1 MWEKSGVEVRVA
13 VSSLLSVQ
21 ILRALAATMVVL
33 HHVQLNLVLGFGLP
47 NALPNLS
54 VGSAGVDIFFGI
66 SGFVMVISS
75 DRLFGQPGAAK
86 TFIIR
91 RLIRIVPLYWAVTML
106 YVVSLG
112 GGYTLAHT
120 AASFLFVPLA
130 APGGAMQPL
139 HVVGWTLNY
148 EMFFYA
154 LFAMAIAL
162 PRRLAVYV
170 LIAVMIGLVAAGRVI
185 PPDNDLL
192 TFWTRPI
199 MLNFGLGLALG
210 LAYRQGI
217 RLPRSIAC
225 GMMAMAAFLF
235 WRQVGQPF
243 PSSWGR
249 VMAYGFP
256 SALLLAGATLGRFG
270 PIPRGA
276 RSVALVGDASYALYL
291 LHPLALWGCRMVALR
306 LKLPVEAAP
315 WSYAT
320 VVTAASIALSLMAYR
335 FFDRPV
341 TGWLR
346 RRFVSRPAPA
356 TASLSGTVSLP
367 QAGFDPAALRPTPMV
382 PPTHS

>member
-1 MWEKSGVEVRVA
+1 MWEKSGVDVRVS
-13 VSSLLSVQ
+13 VSPLLSVQ
-21 ILRALAATMVVL
+21 MLRALAATMVVL
-33 HHVQLNLVLGFGLP
+33 HHVQLNLALGFGLP
-47 NALPNLS
+47 DALPNLS

-75 DRLFGQPGAAK
+75 DRLFGQPRAAR

-91 RLIRIVPLYWAVTML
+91 RLIRIVPLYWAVTTL
-106 YVVSLG
+106 YVVSAS
-112 GGYTLAHT
+112 GGYPLAHT
-120 AASFLFVPLA
+120 AASYLFVPHA
-130 APGGAMQPL
+130 SPGGAMQPI

-162 PRRLAVYV
+162 PRRLAVGV
-170 LIAVMIGLVAAGRVI
+170 LIAAMVGLVATGRAV
-185 PPDNDLL
+185 PPNNDIL

-210 LAYRQGI
+210 LAYREGI

-225 GMMAMAAFLF
+225 AMMAMAAFLF

-243 PSSWGR
+243 PSSWDR
-249 VMAYGFP
+249 VMTYGLP

-270 PIPRGA
+270 RMPRGA

-306 LKLPVEAAP
+306 LKLTVETAP
-315 WSYAT
+315 WTYAAAA
-320 VVTAASIALSLMAYR
+320 TAASIALSLMAYR

-346 RRFVSRPAPA
+346 HHLTSRPAHAALAPTGA
-356 TASLSGTVSLP
+356 VSLP
-367 QAGFDPAALRPTPMV
+367 QAGFDAAAMQPTTMV
-382 PPTHS
+382 PPTHP

>member
-1 MWEKSGVEVRVA
+1 M
-13 VSSLLSVQ
+13 
-21 ILRALAATMVVL
+21 LRALAAIMVVL
-33 HHVQLNLVLGFGLP
+33 HHVQLNLALGFDLP

-75 DRLFGQPGAAK
+75 DRLFGQPGAAR

-91 RLIRIVPLYWAVTML
+91 RLIRIVPLYWAVTTL

-120 AASFLFVPLA
+120 AASYLFLPHP
-130 APGGAMQPL
+130 APGGVMQPI

-162 PRRLAVYV
+162 PRRLAVGV
-170 LIAVMIGLVAAGRVI
+170 LIAAMIGLVTVGRVI
-185 PPDNDLL
+185 PPSNDIL

-199 MLNFGLGLALG
+199 MLNFGFGLGLG
-210 LAYRQGI
+210 LAYREGI

-225 GMMAMAAFLF
+225 AMMAMAAYLF
-235 WRQVGQPF
+235 WSQIGQPF
-243 PSSWGR
+243 PSSWDR
-249 VMAYGFP
+249 VTAYGLP

-270 PIPRGA
+270 AMPRGA
-276 RSVALVGDASYALYL
+276 RGVALVGDASYALYL
-291 LHPLALWGCRMVALR
+291 LHPLALWGCRMVAIR
-306 LKLPVEAAP
+306 LKLPVETAP
-315 WSYAT
+315 WTYAAFA
-320 VVTAASIALSLMAYR
+320 TAASIALSLMAYR
-335 FFDRPV
+335 LFDRPV

-346 RRFVSRPAPA
+346 HRLISRPAPA
-356 TASLSGTVSLP
+356 ASSITGTVSLP
-367 QAGFDPAALRPTPMV
+367 QAGFDAAALQPAPTV
-382 PPTHS
+382 PPTHP